1 MPRLRSI
8 STLNVSTK
16 VDSFSKRLRQY
27 VPVPADVSTAAA
39 SSLAVDIRT
48 FPWIRRLASDYAFA
62 FEKVA
67 PFFAGDPATPAAWA
81 DTIKRSQS
89 FQRQP
94 AEIAR
99 VIAAQQAERNAPAAA
114 RESAARLA
122 DAATRVIITGQ
133 QAGLFGGPLFTLLK
147 AITTMKLAAQV
158 SLEHRV
164 PVVPVF
170 WIDAEDHDWPEVSG
184 CTVLDSELAPNAVRL
199 ADLPGAGSLPIA
211 RLTLN
216 DAIHPALDQLNTALP
231 DSEFKDELMTALR
244 AAYVPG
250 RSMAAAF
257 GVWLEH
263 VLGPHGL
270 VVYDS
275 SDPASKTLARD
286 VFVKEL
292 SQPGQTARIAAKAGE
307 ALVAKGYHAQAT
319 LAEGTVSVCSISTR
333 SARRSASM
341 DDRRPWATTRC
352 PSRSSS
358 TRRAI
363 IRITSARTCCCAR
376 SCRTPCSRR
385 FVTSRGPNELAYLG
399 QLKDVYAH
407 FGIPMPLFYQR
418 GTATLAD
425 SATLRFL
432 TKYDLPITA
441 LRAQDESALNQLL
454 ESQLPPT
461 VEQSLTSLSSLVE
474 EQMAA
479 VAAAV
484 PQIDPTLEGA
494 VKSTLGK
501 MQHEVQALHNKVIQA
516 AKRRDDTLRR
526 QFQRAQALTFPQG
539 HPQER
544 EVGFVWF
551 LNRYGP
557 ALVDRLMDELPLA
570 MGHHWV
576 LTI

>member
-1 MPRLRSI
+1 MA
-8 STLNVSTK
+8 
-16 VDSFSKRLRQY
+16 
-27 VPVPADVSTAAA
+27 VPADVSPTSAAA
-39 SSLAVDIRT
+39 LAVDIRT
-48 FPWIRRLASDYAFA
+48 FPWIRRLAADYAFSFA
-62 FEKVA
+62 NVA
-67 PFFAGDPATPAAWA
+67 PFYAGDPATHGAWA
-81 DTIKRSQS
+81 ETIARSRA
-89 FQRQP
+89 FKRQP
-94 AEIAR
+94 ADIAR
-99 VIAAQQAERNAPAAA
+99 VVAAQQERRSAPAAA

-122 DAATRVIITGQ
+122 DPATRVIITGQ

-158 SLEHRV
+158 TKDHRV

-184 CTVLDSELAPNAVRL
+184 CTVLDSEFAPTTVRL
-199 ADLPGAGSLPIA
+199 ADLPGAGTRPIA
-211 RLTLN
+211 RLELT
-216 DAIHPALDQLNTALP
+216 DAIVSALDQLEQALP
-231 DSEFKDELMTALR
+231 ETEFRPELMTALR
-244 AAYVPG
+244 AAYQPG
-250 RSMAAAF
+250 RGMAMAF
-257 GVWLEH
+257 GAFLEQ

-275 SDPASKTLARD
+275 SDSATKPLARD
-286 VFVKEL
+286 VFVREV
-292 SQPGQTARIAAKAGE
+292 SEPGNTARIAGRAGE

-319 LAEGTVSVCSISTR
+319 LADGTVSVFHLNAQRAPIRVDGNKAYVGETTMSLAQLVEEAK
-333 SARRSASM
+333 ARPDQFSPNVLL
-341 DDRRPWATTRC
+341 RPLVQDTVFPTICYVA
-352 PSRSSS
+352 
-358 TRRAI
+358 
-363 IRITSARTCCCAR
+363 
-376 SCRTPCSRR
+376 
-385 FVTSRGPNELAYLG
+385 GPNELAYLG
-399 QLKDVYAH
+399 QLKEVYAH
-407 FGIPMPLFYQR
+407 FGVPMPLMYQR

-432 TKYDLPITA
+432 AKYDLPLTA

-461 VEQSLTSLSSLVE
+461 VEQALTAVSSLIDE
-474 EQMAA
+474 RMGA
-479 VAAAV
+479 VATAV

-501 MQHEVQALHNKVIQA
+501 LQHEVHALHNKVIQA

-570 MGHHWV
+570 MGHHHV

>member
-1 MPRLRSI
+1 M
-8 STLNVSTK
+8 
-16 VDSFSKRLRQY
+16 RQY
-27 VPVPADVSTAAA
+27 VAVPADVTTASA
-39 SSLAVDIRT
+39 SSLAIDIRS
-48 FPWIRRLASDYAFA
+48 FPWIRRLAADYAFDFA
-62 FEKVA
+62 NVA
-67 PFFAGDPATPAAWA
+67 PFYAGDPATSSAWA
-81 DTIKRSQS
+81 DTIQRSQS
-89 FQRQP
+89 LARQP
-94 AEIAR
+94 AATAR
-99 VIAAQQAERNAPAAA
+99 VIAAQQAQRNAPAAS
-114 RESAARLA
+114 REAAARLA
-122 DAATRVIITGQ
+122 NPATRVVITGQ

-147 AITTMKLAAQV
+147 AITAMKLAKQV
-158 SLEHRV
+158 ETDHRV

-184 CTVLDSELAPNAVRL
+184 CTVLDSELAPATVRL

-211 RLTLN
+211 RLVLN
-216 DAIHPALDQLNTALP
+216 DAIHAALDHLNTALP
-231 DSEFKDELMTALR
+231 DTEFKTDIITALR

-250 RSMAAAF
+250 RSMAMSF

-275 SDPASKTLARD
+275 SDAAAKALARD

-292 SQPGQTARIAAKAGE
+292 SQPGHTARSAAKAGD
-307 ALVAKGYHAQAT
+307 ALVKKGYHAQAT
-319 LAEGTVSVCSISTR
+319 LADGTVCVFHLNAERAAIHVHGD
-333 SARRSASM
+333 SAEIAERTVPLAQLTEEAHNAPDHFSPNVLL
-341 DDRRPWATTRC
+341 RPLVQDTVFPTICYVA
-352 PSRSSS
+352 
-358 TRRAI
+358 
-363 IRITSARTCCCAR
+363 
-376 SCRTPCSRR
+376 
-385 FVTSRGPNELAYLG
+385 GPNELAYLG
-399 QLKDVYAH
+399 QLKEVYAH
-407 FGIPMPLFYQR
+407 FGVPMPLMYQR
-418 GTATLAD
+418 ATATLAD

-432 TKYDLPITA
+432 SKYDLPLTA

-461 VEQSLTSLSSLVE
+461 VEHSLTSVQSLIE
-474 EQMAA
+474 ERMSA

-501 MQHEVQALHNKVIQA
+501 MQHEVQSLHNKVIQA
-516 AKRRDDTLRR
+516 AKRRDETLRR

>member
-1 MPRLRSI
+1 MA
-8 STLNVSTK
+8 
-16 VDSFSKRLRQY
+16 
-27 VPVPADVSTAAA
+27 VPADVTSTSA
-39 SSLAVDIRT
+39 SAMAVDIRT
-48 FPWIRRLASDYAFA
+48 FPWIRRLAVDYAFA
-62 FEKVA
+62 FTNVA
-67 PFFAGDPATPAAWA
+67 PFYAGDPATPAAWA
-81 DTIKRSQS
+81 DTIARSRS
-89 FQRQP
+89 LPRQP

-99 VIAAQQAERNAPAAA
+99 VITAQQDRRGAPAAA
-114 RESAARLA
+114 RDAAARLA
-122 DAATRVIITGQ
+122 DPVTRVIITGQ

-147 AITTMKLAAQV
+147 ALTTMKLAAQV
-158 SLEHRV
+158 TKDHRV

-184 CTVLDSELAPNAVRL
+184 CTVLDSEFAPTTVRL
-199 ADLPGAGSLPIA
+199 ADLPGAGTQPIA
-211 RLTLN
+211 RLELT
-216 DAIHPALDQLNTALP
+216 DAIHAALDSLEAALP
-231 DSEFKDELMTALR
+231 ETEFRSDVMSALR

-250 RSMAAAF
+250 RGMAAAF
-257 GVWLEH
+257 GVFLEH

-275 SDPASKTLARD
+275 SDPATKPLARE
-286 VFVKEL
+286 VFVRELKE
-292 SQPGQTARIAAKAGE
+292 PGNAARMAGR
-307 ALVAKGYHAQAT
+307 AGDGLVAKGYHAQAT
-319 LAEGTVSVCSISTR
+319 LADGTVSVFHLNAQR
-333 SARRSASM
+333 S
-341 DDRRPWATTRC
+341 P
-352 PSRSSS
+352 
-358 TRRAI
+358 
-363 IRITSARTCCCAR
+363 IRIEGNQAHVGDATMSMSQLVDEATAHPEHFSPNVLLRPLVQDTVFPTICYVA
-376 SCRTPCSRR
+376 
-385 FVTSRGPNELAYLG
+385 GPNELAYLG
-399 QLKDVYAH
+399 QLKEVYAH
-407 FGIPMPLFYQR
+407 FGIPMPLMYQR
-418 GTATLAD
+418 ATATLAD

-461 VEQSLTSLSSLVE
+461 VEQSLTAVSSLLDE
-474 EQMAA
+474 RMAA

-501 MQHEVQALHNKVIQA
+501 LQHEVHTLHNKVIQA

-526 QFQRAQALTFPQG
+526 QFQRAQALTFPLG

-557 ALVDRLMDELPLA
+557 ALVDRLTDELPLA
-570 MGHHWV
+570 MGHHHV

>member
-1 MPRLRSI
+1 MLP
-8 STLNVSTK
+8 ST
-16 VDSFSKRLRQY
+16 VDSFSERLRQY
-27 VPVPADVSTAAA
+27 VPVPSDVSPTAG

-62 FEKVA
+62 FAKVE
-67 PFFAGDPATPAAWA
+67 PFFAGDPATPSAWA
-81 DTIKRSQS
+81 DTITRSQS
-89 FQRQP
+89 FKRQP

-99 VIAAQQAERNAPAAA
+99 VIAAQQAGRNAPAAS
-114 RESAARLA
+114 RESATRLA
-122 DAATRVIITGQ
+122 DPATRVVITGQ

-147 AITTMKLAAQV
+147 AITTMKLAAEV
-158 SLEHRV
+158 SREHRV

-184 CTVLDSELAPNAVRL
+184 CTVLDTELAPATVRL
-199 ADLPGAGSLPIA
+199 EDLPGAGSSPIA

-216 DAIHPALDQLNTALP
+216 DAAHTALDQLNTALP
-231 DSEFKDELMTALR
+231 DTEFKAELMAALR
-244 AAYVPG
+244 TAYAPG
-250 RSMAAAF
+250 RSMSAAF

-275 SDPASKTLARD
+275 SEPASKPLARD
-286 VFVKEL
+286 VFVKEI
-292 SQPGQTARIAAKAGE
+292 SQPGEPARIAAKAGD

-319 LAEGTVSVCSISTR
+319 LPDGTVSLFHLNAERAPIRIEGKTAVVGERSISLDELADETR
-333 SARRSASM
+333 NHPEHFSPNVLL
-341 DDRRPWATTRC
+341 RPLVQDTVFPTICYVA
-352 PSRSSS
+352 
-358 TRRAI
+358 
-363 IRITSARTCCCAR
+363 
-376 SCRTPCSRR
+376 
-385 FVTSRGPNELAYLG
+385 GPNELAYLG

-432 TKYDLPITA
+432 SKYDLPITA
-441 LRAQDESALNQLL
+441 LRAQDEWALNQLL

-461 VEQSLTSLSSLVE
+461 VEQALTSISSMVDE
-474 EQMAA
+474 RMAA
-479 VAAAV
+479 VASAV

-501 MQHEVQALHNKVIQA
+501 MQHEVQSLHNKVIQA
-516 AKRRDDTLRR
+516 AKRKDDTLRR